1 MHQQHSPHHEE
12 GEGVGSPVEGR
23 KEEEEEKSRGR
34 EEGEKEKKKEGRNHT
49 TTVSAGT
56 TPIYTKTWT
65 LSCKCSHTKN
75 LCVFQEPRQTLHATL
90 AFLCRTSSQLVPLKN
105 PNSFSSSELV
115 RKWEYTQFSPIL
127 TSTHTLIPRPLP
139 SFSSLVA
146 QNSWEGRVQYLC
158 SREHLTKMQYFTIE
172 YTSTA
177 SCVRQSSCYP
187 LLA

>member
-1 MHQQHSPHHEE
+1 MILWLFKKQTDRQTDWHTFTPFVSSSSKFPISNASAAFTSPR
-12 GEGVGSPVEGR
+12 GGRRGGVTCGR
-23 KEEEEEKSRGR
+23 KERRKEEEKSRGR
-34 EEGEKEKKKEGRNHT
+34 EEGEKKEKKKEGRNHT

-127 TSTHTLIPRPLP
+127 TST
-139 SFSSLVA
+139 
-146 QNSWEGRVQYLC
+146 
-158 SREHLTKMQYFTIE
+158 
-172 YTSTA
+172 YT
-177 SCVRQSSCYP
+177 YP
-187 LLA
+187 HSQTPP